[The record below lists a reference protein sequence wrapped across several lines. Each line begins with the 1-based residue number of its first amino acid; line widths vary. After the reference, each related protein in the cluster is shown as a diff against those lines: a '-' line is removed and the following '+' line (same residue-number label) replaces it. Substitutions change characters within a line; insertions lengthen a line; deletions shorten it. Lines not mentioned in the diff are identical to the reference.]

1 MAKKFTKANM
11 YEWIPNAN
19 DVQKLREIDAKAGAL
34 IEEKKG
40 ILKKASKE
48 YKSKNVKA
56 APKRTPKAGK
66 RFSKK

>member
-34 IEEKKG
+34 IEEKK
-40 ILKKASKE
+40 A
-48 YKSKNVKA
+48 
-56 APKRTPKAGK
+56 
-66 RFSKK
+66 FSK